1 LQAVRSISDLIN
13 VHGQINLDFQD
24 VKTVMG
30 NTGMALMGT
39 GIASGENRALE
50 AAQRAIASPLL
61 EDLSIQGARGVIINI
76 AAATEVTLHEISEAA
91 TLIQEEAH
99 EDAEVIWG
107 VVLDDSLGENLR
119 VTVIAT
125 GFDAVQRSVTAVKG
139 PGLGLGGKYPI
150 GTSYQRD
157 NYDRPAYQARHQE
170 SERFTPPAYEAVDID
185 RTGKYSNN
193 RVLEDVQELPQMM
206 KKVVGSSE
214 SEFEAGTDISD
225 IPAFIRRQLD

>member
-1 LQAVRSISDLIN
+1 
-13 VHGQINLDFQD
+13 
-24 VKTVMG
+24 
-30 NTGMALMGT
+30 MGT
-39 GIASGENRALE
+39 GMASGENRALE

-157 NYDRPAYQARHQE
+157 NYDRPAYQARQQE
-170 SERFTPPAYEAVDID
+170 SERFASPAYEAVDID
-185 RTGKYSNN
+185 RTGNYNN
-193 RVLEDVQELPQMM
+193 RVFDDVQELPQMM

-214 SEFEAGTDISD
+214 GDFDAGSDISD

>member
-1 LQAVRSISDLIN
+1 
-13 VHGQINLDFQD
+13 
-24 VKTVMG
+24 MG

-39 GIASGENRALE
+39 GMASGENRAVE

-76 AAATEVTLHEISEAA
+76 AAATEVTLHEINAAA
-91 TLIQEEAH
+91 TMIQEEAH

-125 GFDAVQRSVTAVKG
+125 GFDTVQRTVTAVKG
-139 PGLGLGGKYPI
+139 PGLGLGGRYPI

-157 NYDRPAYQARHQE
+157 NYDRPAYQARQE
-170 SERFTPPAYEAVDID
+170 EVERVASQRYEAVDID
-185 RTGKYSNN
+185 RTGNFTGSFKEQF
-193 RVLEDVQELPQMM
+193 VDDIQELPKMM

-214 SEFEAGTDISD
+214 GEFETDADVSD